1 MVRGGELEELV
12 SEVEVVFEE
21 VVESEEE
28 GHLVDELEGGGE
40 EEELVEGFVSGKGN
54 GALVGEVVLEFLED
68 EQLVPKGGL

>member
-28 GHLVDELEGGGE
+28 GLLVDELEGGGE
-40 EEELVEGFVSGKGN
+40 KEELVEGFVSGKGN
-54 GALVGEVVLEFLED
+54 GALVGEVVLEFLKD
-68 EQLVPKGGL
+68 K